1 MSCKILARYTVN
13 TTQKTNVKK
22 RDFFQPKGR
31 QVDDRVMDVVSNI
44 LGEMPLRRD
53 LLIEALHKIQD
64 RFGFIGSPEI
74 AALAEIFKLSQ
85 VEVYEVASFY
95 HHFDIVREEETP
107 PFKSKLRICDGLSCE
122 MAGAKHIIE
131 EITDKLKG
139 ANVTIQKVPCIGRC
153 GDAPAG
159 RFDMV
164 PIDRLD
170 VLKVLKIINEE
181 NSFELKLPSYE
192 TLVKYSM
199 RGGYSVLKRVI
210 KNELKKEKLIKLV
223 SDSGLR
229 GLGGAGFPAG
239 KKWSFVSSYEGPRLM
254 TVNGDEGEPGT
265 FKDRYWL
272 ETKPH
277 QMLEGALIAA
287 NIVGCEKIYIYMR
300 DEYPEVIAILKKEIE
315 KLNEENIANIPIE
328 IRRGAGAYICGE
340 ESAMIESI
348 EGKRGL
354 PRHKPPYI
362 AEVGLFQKPTLNHN
376 VETLNWLPEIIDK
389 GVEWFKS
396 KGWNE
401 KYSGLR
407 SFSVSGRVKDPGVK
421 LAPAGI
427 PLIKLIEDH
436 CGGMLDGHKLKAFF
450 PGGASGGILPASL
463 AHLPLD
469 FGVFEEYGG
478 FIGSHAIVVLSE
490 KDSIKEAALNTMRF
504 FKHESCGQC
513 TPCRS
518 GTDKMIRL
526 LENDISEINLYNDL
540 IKVMGD
546 SSICGLGQAAANCVS
561 HLIKYFPKEFLNEP

>member
-1 MSCKILARYTVN
+1 MNKII
-13 TTQKTNVKK
+13 KSDFKK

-31 QVDDRVMDVVSNI
+31 QVDDDVLNSVQSI
-44 LGEMPLRRD
+44 LSDMTIRRD

-64 RFGFIGSPEI
+64 KYGFLGSPEL

-85 VEVYEVASFY
+85 AEVYEVASFY
-95 HHFDIVREEETP
+95 HHFEIVKEEETP

-122 MAGAKHIIE
+122 MAGAKELIK
-131 EITDKLKG
+131 EISHGFKNKE
-139 ANVTIQKVPCIGRC
+139 VEIQKVPCIGRC
-153 GDAPAG
+153 GNAPAA

-164 PIDRLD
+164 PIDRLNITKVQE
-170 VLKVLKIINEE
+170 VLSNEK
-181 NSFELKLPSYE
+181 SFELKLPSYE
-192 TLVKYSM
+192 DLGKYLK
-199 RGGYSVLKRVI
+199 RGGYSVFKKVTQ
-210 KNELKKEKLIKLV
+210 KDFNKEKLIETV

-239 KKWSFVSSYEGPRLM
+239 KKWSFVRSYDGPRLM

-272 ETKPH
+272 ERKPH
-277 QMLEGALIAA
+277 QMIEGALIASH
-287 NIVGCEKIYIYMR
+287 IVGCEKIYIYMR
-300 DEYPEVIAILKKEIE
+300 DEYPEVLAILNKELE
-315 KLNEENIANIPIE
+315 KLRKENVTDIPIE

-354 PRHKPPYI
+354 PRHRPPYI

-376 VETLNWLPEIIDK
+376 VETLIWLPEIIEK

-396 KGWNE
+396 RGWNE
-401 KYSGLR
+401 KHHGLR
-407 SFSVSGRVKDPGVK
+407 SFSVSGRVKNPGVK

-427 PLIKLIEDH
+427 PLEKLIEGY
-436 CGGMLDGHKLKAFF
+436 CGGMLKGHSLKAFF

-469 FGVFEEYGG
+469 FGVFEEFGG
-478 FIGSHAIVVLSE
+478 FIGSHAIVILSE
-490 KDSIKEAALNTMRF
+490 KDNIKDAALNTMRF

-526 LENDISEINLYNDL
+526 LENDNSEINLYNDL

-546 SSICGLGQAAANCVS
+546 SSICGLGQAASNCVS
-561 HLIKYFPKEFLNEP
+561 HLIKYFPEEFLNEPR